1 MYSAAESSK
10 IRQDFWT
17 VFGQYMKPVPS
28 AQGYRIN
35 WQNYKTGVKDVY
47 FRMKTER
54 DFISIGIEICH
65 KDDELQQLY
74 FEQFVEFRKLLEA
87 ELEEP
92 WDWQLHQFDD
102 LGKVVSRIQKVKIG
116 LNVFDQNDWP
126 EIISFLK
133 PRIIALDAYW
143 ANIKPAFEDL

>member
-17 VFGQYMKPVPS
+17 TFGQYMKPVPS

-65 KDDELQQLY
+65 RDDELQQLY

-126 EIISFLK
+126 AIISFLK
-133 PRIIALDAYW
+133 PRIIALNAFW

>member
-17 VFGQYMKPVPS
+17 TFGQYMKPVPS

-74 FEQFVEFRKLLEA
+74 FANCWKLNLKN
-87 ELEEP
+87 
-92 WDWQLHQFDD
+92 
-102 LGKVVSRIQKVKIG
+102 LGIG
-116 LNVFDQNDWP
+116 NCTNLMIW
-126 EIISFLK
+126 EK
-133 PRIIALDAYW
+133 
-143 ANIKPAFEDL
+143 

>member
-17 VFGQYMKPVPS
+17 TFGQYMKPVPS

-54 DFISIGIEICH
+54 DFISISIEICH

-74 FEQFVEFRKLLEA
+74 FEQFAEFRKLLEA
-87 ELEEP
+87 ELKEP

-116 LNVFDQNDWP
+116 LNIFDQNDWP
-126 EIISFLK
+126 AIISFLK
-133 PRIIALDAYW
+133 PRIIALDAFW